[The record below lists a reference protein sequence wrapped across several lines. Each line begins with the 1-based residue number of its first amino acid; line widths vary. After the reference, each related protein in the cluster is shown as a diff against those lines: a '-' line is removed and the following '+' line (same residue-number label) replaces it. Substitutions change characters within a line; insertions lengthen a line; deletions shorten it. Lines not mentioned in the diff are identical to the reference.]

1 MSKRPSVQERAI
13 NAEALA
19 SRWLA
24 DGNEASE
31 SGNIDKASR
40 CYGKAQFW
48 LDRANLLSGRA
59 ANPAPHY

>member
-13 NAEALA
+13 NAEVLA
-19 SRWLA
+19 SQWLA

-31 SGNIDKASR
+31 SGDLDKAEW

-48 LDRANLLSGRA
+48 LDRSNLLSGRA